1 MTKVMGMLIVTRK
14 TNESITIE
22 PLGNVDPDMT
32 LGEAFQNGPIEI
44 KLVRINRSRVRL
56 AIAAPPEFQ
65 VWRGKHVELE
75 LSTRSPASEPAD
87 APAELDVVGEL

>member
-1 MTKVMGMLIVTRK
+1 MLIVTRK

-22 PLGNVDPDMT
+22 PLGDVDPDMT

-44 KLVRINRSRVRL
+44 KLVRINRTRVRL

-65 VWRGKHVELE
+65 VWRGKQEDVALGPANSTHYEPTDISVEYTL
-75 LSTRSPASEPAD
+75 ASD
-87 APAELDVVGEL
+87 L

>member
-1 MTKVMGMLIVTRK
+1 MLIVTRK

-22 PLGNVDPDMT
+22 PLGTVDPEMT

-56 AIAAPPEFQ
+56 AIDAPAEFQ
-65 VWRGKHVELE
+65 VWRGKQDEASLGPIDSSHYEAGEMSVEFDL
-75 LSTRSPASEPAD
+75 A
-87 APAELDVVGEL
+87 AEC

>member
-1 MTKVMGMLIVTRK
+1 MLIVTRK

-22 PLGNVDPDMT
+22 PLGTVDPDMT

-65 VWRGKHVELE
+65 VWRGKQEGASVGSGS
-75 LSTRSPASEPAD
+75 STHYEPAD
-87 APAELDVVGEL
+87 VSVEYSLASDF

>member
-1 MTKVMGMLIVTRK
+1 MLIVTRK

-22 PLGNVDPDMT
+22 PLGTVDPDMT

-65 VWRGKHVELE
+65 VWRGEREDAAVGSVGPTHY
-75 LSTRSPASEPAD
+75 EPAD
-87 APAELDVVGEL
+87 VSVDYTLASEF

>member
-1 MTKVMGMLIVTRK
+1 MLIVTRK

-22 PLGNVDPDMT
+22 ALGSVDPDMT

-65 VWRGKHVELE
+65 VWRGKQEALDLVP
-75 LSTRSPASEPAD
+75 LSSRRYEAADDPAGY
-87 APAELDVVGEL
+87 DVAGER

>member
-1 MTKVMGMLIVTRK
+1 MLIVTRK

-22 PLGNVDPDMT
+22 PLADVDPSMT

-56 AIAAPPEFQ
+56 AIDAPPEFH
-65 VWRGKHVELE
+65 VWRGRQQGPALAPVNSSQLYE
-75 LSTRSPASEPAD
+75 PASVSVEYSIASD
-87 APAELDVVGEL
+87 L

>member
-1 MTKVMGMLIVTRK
+1 MLIVTRK

-22 PLGNVDPDMT
+22 PLGTVDPEMT

-56 AIAAPPEFQ
+56 AIDAPPEFQ
-65 VWRGKHVELE
+65 VWRGKHDEADVAPGSDHACETDDMSVEFE
-75 LSTRSPASEPAD
+75 LA
-87 APAELDVVGEL
+87 AEC

>member
-1 MTKVMGMLIVTRK
+1 MLIVTRK

-22 PLGNVDPDMT
+22 PLGTVDPEMT

-56 AIAAPPEFQ
+56 AIDAPPQFQ
-65 VWRGKHVELE
+65 VWRGKQDDMCLGPLDSPKYESGEMAVEFDLATE
-75 LSTRSPASEPAD
+75 C
-87 APAELDVVGEL
+87 

>member
-1 MTKVMGMLIVTRK
+1 MLIVTRK

-22 PLGNVDPDMT
+22 PLAGVDPSMT

-56 AIAAPPEFQ
+56 AIDAPPEFH
-65 VWRGKHVELE
+65 VWRSKHEGPSLAAVG
-75 LSTRSPASEPAD
+75 STQQYEPASMSVEYSIASD
-87 APAELDVVGEL
+87 L